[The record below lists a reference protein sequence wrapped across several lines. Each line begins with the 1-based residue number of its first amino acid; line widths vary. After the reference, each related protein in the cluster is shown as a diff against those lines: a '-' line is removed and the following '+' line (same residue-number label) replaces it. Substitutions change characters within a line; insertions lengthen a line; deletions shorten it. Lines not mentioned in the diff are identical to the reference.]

1 MTTRR
6 KSTPDT
12 EKLTLP
18 HTEDTTS
25 SDPIVEEVTGPTGLV
40 GETDPIGVSG
50 EEGVSQEPHP
60 EASSEVPPV
69 KEAEAALRPPAL
81 AKRLPSKNTP
91 KFSLKIR

>member
-12 EKLTLP
+12 ETVP
-18 HTEDTTS
+18 PDNTEETTTVTTAPEH
-25 SDPIVEEVTGPTGLV
+25 PIKEL
-40 GETDPIGVSG
+40 GESH
-50 EEGVSQEPHP
+50 QEIPQEDHP